1 MNKDVSHPKGGQ
13 LLAGKIE
20 SLLFVSSEPISLA
33 QLKKMCDSKKGDI
46 EVALDCLR
54 EKYKNQKDCGI
65 IFIESGDKYQL
76 SSHPD
81 NAKLVKDFLK
91 SDATGELTEPALE
104 TLTIIAYRGPITK
117 PELEQIRG
125 VNCSLILRNL
135 LIRALIERTD
145 GSKTDMPRYR
155 VTHEFIKFL
164 GISQVSELPDY
175 QKLSSH
181 ETLDQILR
189 STENEN

>member
-1 MNKDVSHPKGGQ
+1 MPSLSSQ
-13 LLAGKIE
+13 IE
-20 SLLFVSSEPISLA
+20 SLLFVSSEPVSLSE
-33 QLKKMCDSKKGDI
+33 LKKCCDAKKSDI
-46 EVALDCLR
+46 EEALDCLR
-54 EKYKNQKDCGI
+54 EKYKNQKQSGI
-65 IFIESGDKYQL
+65 AFVESGDKYQL
-76 SSHPD
+76 ASHPD

-91 SDATGELTEPALE
+91 SDVTGELTEPALE

-135 LIRALIERTD
+135 LIRSLIERAKD
-145 GSKTDMPRYR
+145 YKKDMPRYR

-164 GISQVSELPDY
+164 GLSQVSELPDY

-181 ETLDQILR
+181 ETLDQVLR
-189 STENEN
+189 STENGKVL